1 MAIFYNHIKG
11 CGASSTGQTS
21 STKDLWTWIKFADI
35 TGESVNTDLTDSN
48 KNVEY
53 LPSILLYSSNDTTNT
68 TDTTDVRKD
77 FGKIITSKA
86 INQKIETNF
95 TFEQDIILKN
105 EHGLEWDIPD
115 IPDTSK
121 PFLTCD
127 EEMLWMYHPT
137 NIEIES
143 DETEFLGKVIL
154 SNTTTIDSTAKYTV
168 HTTGEAKINHCLYVG
183 PDSADGFDPTEV
195 SEGTIKAQNKC
206 EALYF
211 NATSDRRAKENIT
224 PVQFSALATVN
235 SLPIYSFNY
244 LSQPETV
251 TIGLIAQEAAE
262 HNLDDFNMVDNLD
275 ASGQGSDM
283 MQMKESKLVY
293 VLWKAVQELSAEVEE
308 LKAEIRN
315 LK

>member
-11 CGASSTGQTS
+11 CGASSTGQANS
-21 STKDLWTWIKFADI
+21 QKDLWTWIKFADI
-35 TGESVNTDLTDSN
+35 TGESTNTHLTESN
-48 KNVEY
+48 KSAEY
-53 LPSILLYSSNDTTNT
+53 LPSILLYSSNNT
-68 TDTTDVRKD
+68 TASKYD
-77 FGKIITSKA
+77 FGKIITSDA
-86 INQKIETNF
+86 INQKIENDF
-95 TFEQDIILKN
+95 TFERDIMLKN
-105 EHGLEWDIPD
+105 SYGLEWDIS
-115 IPDTSK
+115 SK
-121 PFLTCD
+121 SYLLGQ
-127 EEMLWMYHPT
+127 EEWLWMYHPT

-143 DETEFLGKVIL
+143 EEIEIFDKVIL
-154 SNTTTIDSTAKYTV
+154 SKTTTIDSAAKYTF

-183 PDSADGFDPTEV
+183 PDKENNFDPTEV

-211 NATSDRRAKENIT
+211 NATSDKRAKENIT

-244 LSQPETV
+244 LSQPKDV

-262 HNLDDFNMVDNLD
+262 HNLDGFNMVDNLN